1 MEIKTTYV
9 ADDGVEF
16 DTEQECYEYEHRYD
30 NIVKSGVVFF
40 DSKHNRMPT
49 DDIIYCAER
58 CLGLY
63 VPTEESAKLVHE
75 LFRELGCESPW
86 MDYYDNFDIGY
97 FVYESEWVALD
108 RELKRM
114 NDLRNSLISHAL

>member
-9 ADDGVEF
+9 ADDGTEF
-16 DTEQECYEYEHRYD
+16 DTEKECYEYEHRYD
-30 NIVKSGVVFF
+30 YIVNSGVVFF

-75 LFRELGCESPW
+75 LFREIGYESPW
-86 MDYYDNFDIGY
+86 SDYSSTFDIGY
-97 FVYESEWVALD
+97 FVYENEWVAID
-108 RELKRM
+108 REMKRLT
-114 NDLRNSLISHAL
+114 DLRNSLISHAL

>member
-1 MEIKTTYV
+1 MEIKTIYV
-9 ADDGVEF
+9 ADDGTEF
-16 DTEQECYEYEHRYD
+16 DTERECYEYEHRYD

-49 DDIIYCAER
+49 DDIVDCAER

-75 LFRELGCESPW
+75 LFRTIGCESPW
-86 MDYYDNFDIGY
+86 SDYSSTFDIGY
-97 FVYESEWVALD
+97 FVYKNEWVAID
-108 RELKRM
+108 REMKRLT
-114 NDLRNSLISHAL
+114 DLRNSLISHAL

>member
-9 ADDGVEF
+9 ADDGMEF
-16 DTEQECYEYEHRYD
+16 ETETECYEYEHRYD
-30 NIVKSGVVFF
+30 NITKSGVVFF

-49 DDIIYCAER
+49 DDIVYCAER

-75 LFRELGCESPW
+75 LFRTIGCESPW
-86 MDYYDNFDIGY
+86 SDYSSTFDIGY

-108 RELKRM
+108 REIKKLT
-114 NDLRNSLISHAL
+114 DLRNSLITHAL

>member
-9 ADDGVEF
+9 ADDGTEF
-16 DTEQECYEYEHRYD
+16 DTEKECYDYEHRYD

-40 DSKHNRMPT
+40 DSKHHRMST
-49 DDIIYCAER
+49 DDIIFCAER

-97 FVYESEWVALD
+97 FVYESEWVAID
-108 RELKRM
+108 REMKKLT
-114 NDLRNSLISHAL
+114 DLRNSLISHAL

>member
-30 NIVKSGVVFF
+30 NIAKSGVVFF

-49 DDIIYCAER
+49 DDIVYCAER
-58 CLGLY
+58 CLGVY

-86 MDYYDNFDIGY
+86 SDYSSIFDIGY
-97 FVYESEWVALD
+97 FVYESEWVAID
-108 RELKRM
+108 REMKRLT
-114 NDLRNSLISHAL
+114 DLRNSLISHAL

>member
-16 DTEQECYEYEHRYD
+16 ETEKECYEYEHRYD

>member
-9 ADDGVEF
+9 ADDGTEF
-16 DTEQECYEYEHRYD
+16 DTEKECYEYEHRYD
-30 NIVKSGVVFF
+30 NIVSSGVVFF

-49 DDIIYCAER
+49 DDIIYCAEK

-75 LFRELGCESPW
+75 LFRELECGSPW

-97 FVYESEWVALD
+97 FVYESEWVAID
-108 RELKRM
+108 REMKRLT
-114 NDLRNSLISHAL
+114 DLRNSLISHAL

>member
-16 DTEQECYEYEHRYD
+16 DTEKECYEYEHRYD
-30 NIVKSGVVFF
+30 DITKSGVVFF

-86 MDYYDNFDIGY
+86 LNYYDNFDIGY
-97 FVYESEWVALD
+97 FVYESEWVAID
-108 RELKRM
+108 KELKKLT
-114 NDLRNSLISHAL
+114 DLRNSLISHAL

>member
-9 ADDGVEF
+9 ADDGMEF
-16 DTEQECYEYEHRYD
+16 ETEKECYEYEHRYD

-49 DDIIYCAER
+49 DDIVYCAER

-75 LFRELGCESPW
+75 LFREIGCETPW
-86 MDYYDNFDIGY
+86 LDYYDNFDIGY
-97 FVYESEWVALD
+97 FVYESEWVAID
-108 RELKRM
+108 KELKKLT
-114 NDLRNSLISHAL
+114 DLRNSLISHAL